1 MHRVYHGFY
10 NLQLFEECYLVGG
23 AYRADLVGVRRGA
36 KLDKEDIFGCDE
48 EIFVAEVK
56 PPEEYVTYD
65 DVQKLGEAATIAKR
79 ELAEKRS
86 LTVTGED
93 GEQHRVS
100 INVKDK
106 SRVCAIMIC
115 HKFSRRLMRK
125 IKAESGF
132 SFEQVAKGVYN
143 IDGTFLGLGLRVIR
157 IGELEGESSQF
168 FRMLGRSVSEKDVR
182 LFDRQVK
189 ELLMKAPEMSE
200 RCTRIAMYS
209 RKYNAEAF
217 EMYESESQEGRMGY
231 YNCFDQVREE
241 AYSKGHTEGLT
252 EGLAKGHTEGLTE
265 GRTEGRT
272 EMYIAVENY
281 VNSLEKTGRNMFTL
295 DEVKMLANVLKSL
308 MGFSSKKNR

>member
-1 MHRVYHGFY
+1 MFYKDGRDDHHAATYDVSHVHRVYHGFY

-106 SRVCAIMIC
+106 SRVQGFHLNKWQKECIILMV
-115 HKFSRRLMRK
+115 HFSGWDCVLSVSGSWKGNPPSFSGCLAEVCPRRLF
-125 IKAESGF
+125 ACL
-132 SFEQVAKGVYN
+132 
-143 IDGTFLGLGLRVIR
+143 T
-157 IGELEGESSQF
+157 
-168 FRMLGRSVSEKDVR
+168 
-182 LFDRQVK
+182 DR
-189 ELLMKAPEMSE
+189 
-200 RCTRIAMYS
+200 
-209 RKYNAEAF
+209 
-217 EMYESESQEGRMGY
+217 
-231 YNCFDQVREE
+231 
-241 AYSKGHTEGLT
+241 
-252 EGLAKGHTEGLTE
+252 
-265 GRTEGRT
+265 
-272 EMYIAVENY
+272 
-281 VNSLEKTGRNMFTL
+281 
-295 DEVKMLANVLKSL
+295 
-308 MGFSSKKNR
+308 

>member
-1 MHRVYHGFY
+1 
-10 NLQLFEECYLVGG
+10 
-23 AYRADLVGVRRGA
+23 
-36 KLDKEDIFGCDE
+36 
-48 EIFVAEVK
+48 
-56 PPEEYVTYD
+56 
-65 DVQKLGEAATIAKR
+65 
-79 ELAEKRS
+79 
-86 LTVTGED
+86 
-93 GEQHRVS
+93 
-100 INVKDK
+100 
-106 SRVCAIMIC
+106 
-115 HKFSRRLMRK
+115 MRQ

-143 IDGTFLGLGLRVIR
+143 LDGAFLGLGLRVIR
-157 IGELEGESSQF
+157 IGELGGESSQF

-281 VNSLEKTGRNMFTL
+281 VNSLEKTGRNMLTL